1 MRFSSIFLHLLV
13 VGTYVRVSIGLGDES
28 GARYRIA
35 EIKDTGESS
44 KTYKLG
50 SENDGICDNLFQIP
64 ETQKLRK
71 FTQTKLYY

>member
-1 MRFSSIFLHLLV
+1 MRSSSISSHILV

-50 SENDGICDNLFQIP
+50 NKTRDIMNNLFQIL

-71 FTQTKLYY
+71 FIQTRLYF

>member
-1 MRFSSIFLHLLV
+1 MPWFRNTSKLCPYLQFLYSLV

-50 SENDGICDNLFQIP
+50 SENAGIFDNLF
-64 ETQKLRK
+64 
-71 FTQTKLYY
+71 